1 MILENYTGSLLSGD
15 VSGIGSFVGEPH
27 ELIETAME
35 STASVHNLNLAL
47 ARVEHRCI
55 VENVG
60 IDVLNEGVREFFTRM
75 KETIEKY
82 WRKFVN
88 WLQETF
94 ERIRSTVFGPR
105 RKWLDDNEDELNKLS
120 AFGNDAEYKVGKRV
134 GNSGATNIIT
144 KSVSSA
150 SDKAMGAIDTWAA
163 NDALK
168 PDDLRKQIEGI
179 FNGKPLEKD
188 KTLAKSIDDYFVGEE
203 ETRKIDA
210 AGVKKMIT
218 EAKNTFLAGEQLPE
232 LQKISAAM
240 ISKAE
245 ATQKMG
251 AAALG
256 KSDEAGK
263 KKSGRVLEGIST
275 AGPVIQSAISS
286 YIGII
291 SKVNAQSMGYLVR
304 ALAAGRAE
312 KGNAKNVNASTS
324 LLSAYM

>member
-1 MILENYTGSLLSGD
+1 MILENYTGSLLSGN

-35 STASVHNLNLAL
+35 STASVYNLNLAL

-55 VENVG
+55 VENAG
-60 IDVLNEGVREFFTRM
+60 MDVLNEGVREFFTRM

-88 WLQETF
+88 WIQETF
-94 ERIRSTVFGPR
+94 ERIRSAVFGPR
-105 RKWLDDNEDELNKLS
+105 RKWLDDNEDELSKLS
-120 AFGNDAEYKVGKRV
+120 AFGDAEYKLGRQVGTSSSPDYIKTV
-134 GNSGATNIIT
+134 ISG
-144 KSVSSA
+144 S
-150 SDKAMGAIDTWAA
+150 SDKALAAIDTWAA
-163 NDALK
+163 SVALK
-168 PDDLRKQIEGI
+168 SDDLRKQIEVI
-179 FNGKPLEKD
+179 FNGKQLQQG
-188 KTLAKSIDDYFVGEE
+188 KTLAKAIDDEFVGEE
-203 ETRKIDA
+203 ETRKINA
-210 AGVKKMIT
+210 AGVRSMIS
-218 EAKNTFLAGEQLPE
+218 EAKNTFLAGEQLPQ

-245 ATQKMG
+245 ATEKLG
-251 AAALG
+251 ASSLA
-256 KSDEAGK
+256 KNDEASQ
-263 KKSGRVLEGIST
+263 KKSARVLEGIST

-286 YIGII
+286 YVSTI

-312 KGNAKNVNASTS
+312 KGNAKSVNASTS